1 MAIFRS
7 PRKRDYTV
15 MSNHHLRNRGLSL
28 KAKGLHSLM
37 LSLPEDW
44 DFTQRGLAAICK
56 DGVDSI
62 ASALH
67 ELEAS
72 GYLSRRR
79 IRDALGRLIEI
90 EYTIL
95 ECPDSQLQ
103 EDSPAEGISS
113 PDMPSPEWDK
123 PLLENPTPL
132 CPSPESGN
140 PLPDI
145 TPLDL
150 PSPELE
156 KPLLEIPMLETPSPE
171 WEKPVQENPSP
182 KLEKPVQE
190 NPTQEIPAQG
200 NTAQLNIQEI
210 NTQELSTHQSIIHS
224 DHPLQEKSPRPPAV
238 HESPRRN
245 DRKTDLLPRSMEI
258 RNRIEYDYL
267 ITQYDQVQVDEIVEL
282 MLEVE
287 LNQSPTMK
295 LGREGEFPTEFIR
308 QRFAKLNESHIELVL
323 DNLAANTT
331 RVHNTRAY
339 ILTAL
344 FNSISTIDSHYA
356 LLVNFDQSH
365 R

>member
-7 PRKRDYTV
+7 PKKRDYTV
-15 MSNHHLRNRGLSL
+15 MSNHHLRNRRLSL
-28 KAKGLHSLM
+28 KAKGLLSLM

-44 DFTQRGLAAICK
+44 DFTQRGLASICR

-62 ASALH
+62 ASAIH

-95 ECPDSQLQ
+95 ECPDSQLH
-103 EDSPAEGISS
+103 EDSPAEDRSS
-113 PDMPSPEWDK
+113 PDRPSPEWVK

-150 PSPELE
+150 
-156 KPLLEIPMLETPSPE
+156 PSPE

-200 NTAQLNIQEI
+200 NTAQ
-210 NTQELSTHQSIIHS
+210 
-224 DHPLQEKSPRPPAV
+224 
-238 HESPRRN
+238 
-245 DRKTDLLPRSMEI
+245 
-258 RNRIEYDYL
+258 YL
-267 ITQYDQVQVDEIVEL
+267 
-282 MLEVE
+282 
-287 LNQSPTMK
+287 
-295 LGREGEFPTEFIR
+295 R
-308 QRFAKLNESHIELVL
+308 
-323 DNLAANTT
+323 
-331 RVHNTRAY
+331 
-339 ILTAL
+339 
-344 FNSISTIDSHYA
+344 
-356 LLVNFDQSH
+356 
-365 R
+365 

>member
-7 PRKRDYTV
+7 ARKRDYTV

-62 ASALH
+62 ASTIR
-67 ELEAS
+67 ELEAA
-72 GYLSRRR
+72 GYLRRRR
-79 IRDALGRLIEI
+79 IRDAHGRLSEI

-95 ECPDSQLQ
+95 ECPDPPQ
-103 EDSPAEGISS
+103 PVSS
-113 PDMPSPEWDK
+113 PSDTPQSP
-123 PLLENPTPL
+123 
-132 CPSPESGN
+132 
-140 PLPDI
+140 
-145 TPLDL
+145 
-150 PSPELE
+150 
-156 KPLLEIPMLETPSPE
+156 ETPSPE
-171 WEKPVQENPSP
+171 REDPLQE
-182 KLEKPVQE
+182 V
-190 NPTQEIPAQG
+190 PTQDTPTSE
-200 NTAQLNIQEI
+200 NTAQLSIQESNIQESSI
-210 NTQELSTHQSIIHS
+210 HQSIIPS
-224 DHPLQEKSPRPPAV
+224 YSPLQEKSPRPPAAR
-238 HESPRRN
+238 ESPRRN
-245 DRKTDLLPRSMEI
+245 DGKTDLLPRSMEI

-267 ITQYDQVQVDEIVEL
+267 ITQYDQAQVDEIVEL

-295 LGREGEFPTEFIR
+295 LGRDGEFPTEFIR

-323 DNLAANTT
+323 DNLAANTSL
-331 RVHNTRAY
+331 VHNTRAY